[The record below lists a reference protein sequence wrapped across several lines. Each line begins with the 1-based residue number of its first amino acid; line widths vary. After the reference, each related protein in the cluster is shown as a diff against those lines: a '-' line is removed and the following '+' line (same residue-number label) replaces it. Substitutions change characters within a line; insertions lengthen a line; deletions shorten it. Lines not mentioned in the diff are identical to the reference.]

1 MLRKWGI
8 PVKLRFPAGGDVL
21 RYRCPPGRGWVFSV
35 SRAPARDREPSKRV
49 GDASGPSE
57 RAPGLGACA
66 VMPGASERVPPSK
79 NRLRV
84 CYGRVWVVLGGKR
97 RPYDAIA
104 GIIFLRWC
112 SCMPLV
118 RSAQD
123 REPSPNGWILRGAPG
138 ICFGCLRS
146 VPGVHLVPERVPGSA
161 DLRSACGAFRG
172 VSERV
177 RPVSLILR
185 YNATKTLN
193 RG

>member
-8 PVKLRFPAGGDVL
+8 PVKLRFPAEGDVL
-21 RYRCPPGRGWVFSV
+21 RSGGGRGREWVFSV

-49 GDASGPSE
+49 LCGSGPSE

-123 REPSPNGWILRGAPG
+123 TR
-138 ICFGCLRS
+138 CLRQMAGS
-146 VPGVHLVPERVPGSA
+146 CGVLLGSA
-161 DLRSACGAFRG
+161 SGAFGAAQGFRG
-172 VSERV
+172 PGACPRFRRSSERV
-177 RPVSLILR
+177 RCVPGRFGACAASIS
-185 YNATKTLN
+185 YIAI
-193 RG
+193 